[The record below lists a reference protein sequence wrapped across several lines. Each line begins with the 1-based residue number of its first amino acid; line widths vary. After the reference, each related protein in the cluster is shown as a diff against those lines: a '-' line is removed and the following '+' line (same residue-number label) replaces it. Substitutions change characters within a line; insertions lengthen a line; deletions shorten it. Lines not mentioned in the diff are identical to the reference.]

1 MKTKNKLYETE
12 NKLDK
17 AENDINKK
25 TKYID
30 GLEKIREKFTYQN
43 TKATELE
50 IKLMKK
56 IKILMR

>member
-25 TKYID
+25 TKYINE
-30 GLEKIREKFTYQN
+30 LEKIREKFNYQN
-43 TKATELE
+43 TKAMELE
-50 IKLMKK
+50 SKLNEKK
-56 IKILMR
+56 